1 MLGLLLMDEYSSV
14 KVGESRGVR
23 DWIIKMEDTRAWLLK
38 LQASHGVEVS
48 HTTCIFFKV
57 IKEEQFPGAIC
68 NSNF

>member
-1 MLGLLLMDEYSSV
+1 MLGLLLMDEYGSV

-48 HTTCIFFKV
+48 HTTCIF
-57 IKEEQFPGAIC
+57 
-68 NSNF
+68 